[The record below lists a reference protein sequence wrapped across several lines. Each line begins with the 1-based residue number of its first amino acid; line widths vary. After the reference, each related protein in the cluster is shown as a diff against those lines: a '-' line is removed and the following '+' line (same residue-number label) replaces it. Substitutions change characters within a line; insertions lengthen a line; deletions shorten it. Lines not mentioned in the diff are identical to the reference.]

1 MALSRR
7 SLLLAALAAA
17 VLAACG
23 PSAALKE
30 ARGARYQGTRDE
42 VFLAV
47 IQAMTAEKQVV
58 DRTDPE
64 QAALITRGRWF
75 EKDGTYEDKAL
86 EDTAVLAED
95 GSIFLAFL
103 VHVDGEA
110 PPFRVVV
117 EPSVDQVR
125 SGYSALYHIKPDD
138 AQMPGWVTG
147 KLEKLELG
155 LHKRL
160 KGKLV
165 AAPVAT
171 APAAQ

>member
-1 MALSRR
+1 MAISRR
-7 SLLLAALAAA
+7 SLFLAALAAA
-17 VLAACG
+17 VLVACG

-47 IQAMTAEKQVV
+47 NDALKAEKQVV
-58 DRTDPE
+58 ERSDPE
-64 QAALITRGRWF
+64 QAALLTRGRWF

-86 EDTAVLAED
+86 DDTAVLAED
-95 GSIFLAFL
+95 GSIFLAFI
-103 VHVDGEA
+103 VRVEGDA
-110 PPFRVVV
+110 APFRVVV

-125 SGYSALYHIKPDD
+125 SGYSALYHMNPDD
-138 AQMPGWVTG
+138 PQMPGWVTG

-160 KGKLV
+160 QGKFI
-165 AAPVAT
+165 APPGAT
-171 APAAQ
+171 PPAAQ